1 MRRMSESSWRVLRQ
15 RVDGC
20 FRFFSSLS
28 LSLSLSLP
36 PSLSLSLS
44 LFLRISSFILYTWN
58 DFSVTLIFPTLIM
71 IIIIIII
78 IIIITI

>member
-1 MRRMSESSWRVLRQ
+1 
-15 RVDGC
+15 
-20 FRFFSSLS
+20 
-28 LSLSLSLP
+28 
-36 PSLSLSLS
+36 
-44 LFLRISSFILYTWN
+44 LRISSFILYTWN